1 MSHTSWPELTGQTT
15 PLSHQ
20 GRPGAKAGDSSGSL
34 NSRLCCPTSW
44 PKTPWSPER
53 KENWCRGQRGPASP
67 GGCGVGPSPLQG
79 TPGGLWPAEQSQA
92 APGRAVTLGS
102 RHSSHLPWAEF
113 GFQGHSHLPPPE
125 KGHGLP
131 GLGDLGLRPQEP
143 PTGGALDSK
152 ATWAL
157 AGQAST
163 SPLPGSGSFYPRFSE
178 PFLLDFQPGARKLPA
193 PPGPG
198 LPLRSPPACW
208 PGWVVLQRTRWAA
221 GLLQG

>member
-34 NSRLCCPTSW
+34 NLWLCYPTSW

-102 RHSSHLPWAEF
+102 RHSSHPLWAEF

-125 KGHGLP
+125 KGHGPP
-131 GLGDLGLRPQEP
+131 GLGDLGLRPQKHR
-143 PTGGALDSK
+143 GSS
-152 ATWAL
+152 
-157 AGQAST
+157 GQQGHLGPRRSGFH
-163 SPLPGSGSFYPRFSE
+163 LPFAPNSGFFYPRFSE

-198 LPLRSPPACW
+198 LPLCSPPACW